1 MTVQEIQKL
10 QVGNLIIIGE
20 GDNAMVAVVDRISR
34 LTPVICK
41 DVDRPVRLYEGH
53 YLDFEKMK
61 DGGFG
66 WCTTDSPEFNEK
78 IRPMLLEHF
87 HGIPIPEDFEKI
99 NDTKMIPLLR
109 GALTFVHEYQN
120 AWHNSIGIKDDWKL
134 K

>member
-20 GDNAMVAVVDRISR
+20 DDNAMVAVVDRISR
-34 LTPVICK
+34 LIPAICN

-66 WCTTDSPEFNEK
+66 WCTTDSLEFNEK

-109 GALTFVHEYQN
+109 SALTFVHEYQN